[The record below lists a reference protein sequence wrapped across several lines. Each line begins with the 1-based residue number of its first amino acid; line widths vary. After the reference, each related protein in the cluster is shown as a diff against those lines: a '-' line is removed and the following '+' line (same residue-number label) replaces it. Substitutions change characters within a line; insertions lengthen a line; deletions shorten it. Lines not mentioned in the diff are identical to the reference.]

1 MDTIVFFDRPTLDAK
16 TFTTSEIIAKYAEIQ
31 HHAVRQLIRQYHD
44 DLEEFGVLAFQMP
57 KPKKGSKGGRPVKNY
72 YLNEEQATLLI
83 TYLGNTVPVRAFK
96 KALVRQFYDMKH
108 ELLKRQTL
116 REIEHPIRRS
126 LTDSIQAWPYCNKWS
141 YKAFTDL
148 ICKTVTGLNTKQYKA
163 SRDVP
168 KSISGPDIYTAAD
181 LGKYQALEN
190 KVKVLLDLNFSYEQI
205 KATLMGQAITI
216 KLPAREVVQ

>member
-1 MDTIVFFDRPTLDAK
+1 MDTIVFFDRPTLDAN
-16 TFTTSEIIAKYAEIQ
+16 TFTTSEIIARFAEIQ
-31 HHAVRQLIRQYHD
+31 HHAVQQLIKRYGS
-44 DLEEFGVLAFQMP
+44 DLEEFGKVAFEMRALPSGQTA
-57 KPKKGSKGGRPVKNY
+57 KIY
-72 YLNEEQATLLI
+72 HLNEEQATLLI
-83 TYLGNTVPVRAFK
+83 TYLGNTAPVRAFK

-108 ELLKRQTL
+108 ELLKRQAL

-126 LTDSIQAWPYCNKWS
+126 LTDSIQAWPQCNKWS

-168 KSISGPDIYTAAD
+168 KSISGTDIYTAAD
-181 LGKYQALEN
+181 FDKYQVLEN

-216 KLPAREVVQ
+216 KLPAREVV

>member
-1 MDTIVFFDRPTLDAK
+1 MDTIVFFDRPTLDAN
-16 TFTTSEIIAKYAEIQ
+16 TFTTSEIIAKYAEVQ
-31 HHAVRQLIRQYHD
+31 HHAVQQLIKQYSD
-44 DLEEFGVLAFQMP
+44 DLKEFGVLAFQMCKP
-57 KPKKGSKGGRPVKNY
+57 SKGSAGGAPKKIY
-72 YLNEEQATLLI
+72 HLNEEQATLLI
-83 TYLGNTVPVRAFK
+83 TYLSNTAPVRAFK

-108 ELLKRQTL
+108 ELLKRQAL

-126 LTDSIQAWPYCNKWS
+126 LTDSIQAWSHCNKWS

-148 ICKTVTGLNTKQYKA
+148 ICKTVTGLNTKQYKN

-181 LGKYQALEN
+181 FDKYQVLEN

-216 KLPAREVVQ
+216 KLPAREVV